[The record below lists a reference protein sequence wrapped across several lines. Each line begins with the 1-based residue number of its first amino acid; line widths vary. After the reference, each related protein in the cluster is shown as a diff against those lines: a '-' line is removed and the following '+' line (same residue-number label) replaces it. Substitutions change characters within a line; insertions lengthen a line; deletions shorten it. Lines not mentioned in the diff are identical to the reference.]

1 MTSNLKRWLAG
12 AGVVLGL
19 LPALAQAQ
27 QATTVSGRVTTD
39 VGQPLQGA
47 SVSIPAL
54 GVGAYTQADGRY
66 SFTVPAART
75 GQAVVTARRIGY
87 TPKSETV
94 TLGGGPVSQ
103 DFVLTAAAT
112 QLTGV
117 VVTAL
122 GVEREKS
129 QLGTAQQ
136 QITASQLTQAPTQ
149 NILNQISGKASGV
162 QITGSGTQG
171 GSTNIIIRGQNS
183 ITGSNQP
190 LFVVDGI
197 PMSNR
202 DIGGDP
208 DGGSG
213 TGGGYDFGSAI
224 ADLNPEDIESL
235 NILKGPNAAALYGS
249 RAANGVIVITT
260 KKGRNTNGR
269 IQTQITTSLTFDRP
283 SILPDYQNQYGQGA
297 GGDFM
302 FVNGAGKGINDNL
315 DQSFGPKLDGRLIHQ
330 FTDGADTTVKSPWVA
345 HPNNVESFFNT
356 GKTLNSTLAVSGGT
370 DKANARL
377 SVGAENVDGMIPDN
391 YFRKFNAALSG
402 NLQLSS
408 RLSTSATIDYIRN
421 NGQNRPGV
429 GYNTGILESFVWF
442 GRQVDMNALRNN
454 YAKSGSINGGPSYRE
469 YNWNYNYHN
478 NPFWIQY
485 ENPENDTRD
494 RFTGN
499 VSATYR
505 VFDWLNGTLRTG
517 SDIYRY
523 NIDQNWAEGN
533 LNFTN
538 PAYNGAFSFANSY
551 NNENNTELLFTAN
564 KQATSR
570 LTLNGTAGANRRYEQ
585 YTFNSQST
593 SGILAPGTYNVSNA
607 GITPTLSQRMERR
620 QVNSVYGSASF
631 TWDGWWTLEGTAR
644 NDWSSTLPK
653 GNNSYFYPS
662 VNTSIVL
669 TDALPFIKN
678 DVLTY
683 AKIRGSVAKVGS
695 DASVYSLITPYQG
708 ISAKFSGLPQFTLA
722 DALANSALKPEITRS
737 SEAGLELSFFDDR
750 ATLDATYYAKTTTNQ
765 VIQLAVA
772 PSSGFSSRWTNAG
785 RIDNKG
791 FEALLNVTPVRLSNG
806 FEWNTG
812 FNYSQN
818 HSKVVSLFPD
828 VKTIVLGSSW
838 YTNIE
843 ARVGEPYGSIF
854 GYPFARDAQGNLET
868 SGGKTLPGSRKV
880 LGNIQPSWTGG
891 WSNSISYKGFTA
903 NALLDFHV
911 GGDIVSITNFFGD
924 YAGITK
930 ASLKGREAD
939 WNSPGVL
946 VKGTDADTG
955 DPNTTTVTAEQYF
968 QNIFPVMEPY
978 VYKATWVKLRELR
991 IGYDLPSRLAGKVY
1005 ATNVNIAL
1013 IGRNLWTSTDVPNI
1027 DPEFSYSAGN
1037 QQGIEFA
1044 ALPNPRSIGFSIRV
1058 TP

>member
-12 AGVVLGL
+12 AGVVLGM

-87 TPKSETV
+87 TPKSETI

-103 DFVLTAAAT
+103 DFVLTTAAT

-171 GSTNIIIRGQNS
+171 GSTNIIIRGSNS
-183 ITGSNQP
+183 ITGNNAP

-197 PMSNR
+197 PVTNR
-202 DIGGDP
+202 DIGGSP
-208 DGGSG
+208 NGGGG

-224 ADLNPEDIESL
+224 SDLNPEDIESL

-260 KKGRNTNGR
+260 KKGRNTSGK
-269 IQTQITTSLTFDRP
+269 IQTQLTSALTFDRP
-283 SILPDYQNQYGQGA
+283 SILPDYQNVYGQGA
-297 GGDFM
+297 SGAFDF
-302 FVNGAGKGINDNL
+302 VDGAGSGTNDNL
-315 DQSFGPKLDGRLIHQ
+315 DQSFGPKMDGRLIHQ
-330 FTDGADTTVKSPWVA
+330 FTDGADLSVKSPFVP

-356 GKTLNSTLAVSGGT
+356 GKTFNTTLAMSGGS

-377 SVGAENVDGMIPDN
+377 SLGTENVSGVIPNN
-391 YFRKFNAALSG
+391 YFQKFSGALSG
-402 NLQLSS
+402 NLQLND
-408 RLSTSATIDYIRN
+408 RLSTSATLDYVRN
-421 NGQNRPGV
+421 NGQNRPGT

-442 GRQVDMNALRNN
+442 GRQVDMNALKSN
-454 YAKSGSINGGPSYRE
+454 YNKSGSINGGPDFRE

-478 NPFWIQY
+478 NPFWTQY
-485 ENPENDTRD
+485 DNPENDTRD

-505 VFDWLNGTLRTG
+505 VFDWLNGTLRSG

-523 NIDQNWAEGN
+523 NIDQKWAQGN

-538 PAYNGAFSFANSY
+538 PAYAGAFSFNNTY

-564 KQATSR
+564 KQAMSR

-585 YTFNSQST
+585 FTSNAQST
-593 SGILAPGTYNVSNA
+593 SGILSPGTYNVSNA
-607 GITPTLSQRMERR
+607 GITPTLAQRLERR
-620 QVNSVYGSASF
+620 QVNSAYGSASF

-662 VNTSIVL
+662 VNTSIIL
-669 TDALPFIKN
+669 TDALPALKN
-678 DVLTY
+678 DVVSYVKL
-683 AKIRGSVAKVGS
+683 RGSVARVGS
-695 DASVYSLITPYQG
+695 DANVYSLRTPFIG
-708 ISAKFSGLPQFTLA
+708 ISAKFNGLPQFTLQ
-722 DALANSALKPEITRS
+722 DQLANANLKPEITRS
-737 SEAGLELSFFDDR
+737 SEGGLEMSFFGDR
-750 ATLDATYYAKTTTNQ
+750 ATLDATYYAKSTTNQ

-772 PSSGFSSRWTNAG
+772 PSSGFTSQWINAG

-791 FEALLNVTPVRLSNG
+791 FEALLNITPVRMSNG

-818 HSKVVSLFPD
+818 HSKVVSLAPGI
-828 VKTIVLGSSW
+828 KTIVLGSSW

-843 ARVGEPYGSIF
+843 ARVGQPYGSIF

-868 SGGKTLPGSRKV
+868 SGGVTTPGTRKV
-880 LGNIQPSWTGG
+880 LGNIQPVWTGG
-891 WSNSISYKGFTA
+891 WSNTISYKSFTA
-903 NALLDFHV
+903 NALLDFHI
-911 GGDIVSITNFFGD
+911 GGDLVSITNFFGD

-930 ASLKGREAD
+930 PSLRGREAD
-939 WNSPGVL
+939 WNKPGIL
-946 VKGTDADTG
+946 VKGTDVDTG
-955 DPNTTTVTAEQYF
+955 QPNATTVTAEQYF

-978 VYKATWVKLRELR
+978 VYKASWVKLRELR
-991 IGYDLPSRLAGKVY
+991 VGYDLPSHLASRLY
-1005 ATNVNIAL
+1005 ATNVNLAV
-1013 IGRNLWTSTDVPNI
+1013 IGRNLFTSTKVPNI
-1027 DPEFSYSAGN
+1027 DPEFAYSTGN
-1037 QQGIEFA
+1037 LQGIEFA